1 LRASG
6 NAAAAE
12 APLRNALAERN
23 GFYISKAAA
32 LAEHFGLRA
41 LTPDL
46 AAAFTR
52 FLIDEAPA
60 KSDPQCWAK
69 TALVSA
75 LHSLD
80 YRRADLYLRGL
91 RFTQPEP
98 VFGGRADSAGA
109 LRGKC
114 ALALADSDDLPPHR
128 ILNALTDVL
137 VDPDRAA
144 RLDAVR
150 AVARLAQPESAV
162 LIRFKALTGDEHP
175 DVMRECLLSLMTLA
189 PADSTEFVARYLQNP
204 EANEL
209 LCADAAEALA
219 SARHP
224 GALAALLAF
233 VMSPRLPVDIRRT
246 TLLTLAASPLPE
258 AGEHLASIIVNE
270 SEEEA
275 VAEAALTA
283 LGASRFREEH
293 RRRIVEHLEARK
305 SPRLAAAFAKAFVHP
320 QV

>member
-1 LRASG
+1 MRASG

-209 LCADAAEALA
+209 LCAAA
-219 SARHP
+219 ARHP
-224 GALAALLAF
+224 DALAALLAF
-233 VMSPRLPVDIRRT
+233 VKNPRMPVDIRRT
-246 TLLTLAASPLPE
+246 SSSLWPPPAPGGWRVPGVVIA
-258 AGEHLASIIVNE
+258 NE

-275 VAEAALTA
+275 AVEAAITA
-283 LGASRFREEH
+283 LGASRFREEY
-293 RRRIVEHLEARK
+293 RSRIAERLEARK
-305 SPRLAAAFAKAFVHP
+305 SSRLTAAFVESFA
-320 QV
+320 QT